1 VRGERGRLAEGASAL
16 RARALRLLSRRDH
29 SRQELARKLAPAAP
43 GDIEALLDELQARGW
58 LSDQRV
64 AEQRLRAAA
73 GRFGSRRVAREL
85 TERGVAPEVVARASR
100 RARETELA
108 SARAAWLKR
117 FGKPAGSL
125 RERARQARFLEQ
137 RGFDYEVIRQVLG
150 GEFEA

>member
-1 VRGERGRLAEGASAL
+1 L
-16 RARALRLLSRRDH
+16 RARALRLLARREH
-29 SRQELARKLAPAAP
+29 SRKELARRLAPAAS

-64 AEQRLRAAA
+64 ADQRLRAAA
-73 GRFGSRRVAREL
+73 GRFGSRRVVQEL
-85 TERGVAPEVVARASR
+85 IERGVPREVVAQASR

-117 FGKPAGSL
+117 FGKPPASL
-125 RERARQARFLEQ
+125 RERVRQARFLEQ